1 MTSNVPTTAETQ
13 KSGPTTSKPELS
25 SGGTDEAI
33 TPRKRRLSV
42 QEKADRIL
50 LERRLRVVKVDR
62 NLIVAE
68 CRGISGAIYNLGH
81 DPRKMQY
88 RCTCPAMGPCS
99 HLFALQSVVAVE
111 R

>member
-1 MTSNVPTTAETQ
+1 MTSNVPTTAETP

-33 TPRKRRLSV
+33 TPRKRRENV
-42 QEKADRIL
+42 REKGARL
-50 LERRLRVVKVDR
+50 LTSGRLRVVKVEG

-68 CRGISGAIYNLGH
+68 CKGDSGAIYKLGH

-88 RCTCPAMGPCS
+88 RCTCPAVGPCS